1 MVLVGL
7 TSVVASLKVEEFQKN
22 YKIAIN
28 ERQKRSPK
36 EDCSN
41 SYNDCDPDSPYRP
54 IDGTCNNLQ
63 YPTWGSAG
71 ECFLRF
77 LSPSYSGYGDYRRSV
92 KGGSLPE
99 VRQVCLN
106 IFRKKPSNQEAE
118 RASLLM
124 TIYGQTVAHDMSQAI
139 QEEVNIKCCEPEIY
153 NKHCHPI
160 KVKSDDPFFSKYN
173 ITCLDFHRSVE
184 CKACQTRNR
193 EQINMETAPLDS
205 SIVYGS
211 DDVRAKNVRAN
222 DGTGRL
228 KADYTGQGELLPGG
242 KLPSDGFCPEFHDS
256 ICFKAGDS
264 RVNQHTTLS
273 IFHMLFMREHN
284 RLAFSL
290 KKLNPHWEE
299 ERLYQEAR
307 RINIAQRQC
316 EIYKE
321 YLPVLL
327 GPYNMNRFDLTLKN
341 GPEGSKYNPTL
352 RMGTWSEFTIAVYR
366 LHSMVAKKIGFTSRE
381 FKNLY
386 ANPTLIRTGQ
396 TNNLLIGVSQVPS
409 ASYDHYYADDL
420 TNYLY
425 NWIGLKM
432 IFGASNHYGASIVE
446 ESFNINPTMLAPSFL
461 FIVILV
467 ASVTNWRTETRVP
480 YGSDLCAVDMQR
492 GRDHGLPAYVYLVS
506 FCSEGQVN
514 ITSFDDLA
522 PLVMT
527 PESVDLLRQN
537 YK

>member
-1 MVLVGL
+1 
-7 TSVVASLKVEEFQKN
+7 
-22 YKIAIN
+22 
-28 ERQKRSPK
+28 
-36 EDCSN
+36 
-41 SYNDCDPDSPYRP
+41 
-54 IDGTCNNLQ
+54 
-63 YPTWGSAG
+63 
-71 ECFLRF
+71 
-77 LSPSYSGYGDYRRSV
+77 
-92 KGGSLPE
+92 
-99 VRQVCLN
+99 
-106 IFRKKPSNQEAE
+106 
-118 RASLLM
+118 
-124 TIYGQTVAHDMSQAI
+124 
-139 QEEVNIKCCEPEIY
+139 
-153 NKHCHPI
+153 
-160 KVKSDDPFFSKYN
+160 
-173 ITCLDFHRSVE
+173 
-184 CKACQTRNR
+184 
-193 EQINMETAPLDS
+193 METASLDS

-211 DDVRAKNVRAN
+211 DDIRAKNLRAN

-228 KADYTGQGELLPGG
+228 IADYTRQGELLPGG

-352 RMGTWSEFTIAVYR
+352 RLGTWSEFTIAVYR

-425 NWIGLKM
+425 KKPG
-432 IFGASNHYGASIVE
+432 
-446 ESFNINPTMLAPSFL
+446 
-461 FIVILV
+461 
-467 ASVTNWRTETRVP
+467 VP
-480 YGSDLCAVDMQR
+480 YGSDLCAIDMQR

-506 FCSEGQVN
+506 FCSGGQIN
-514 ITSFDDLA
+514 ITSFDDI
-522 PLVMT
+522 PPFVMS
-527 PESVDLLRQN
+527 PENVDLLRQN
-537 YK
+537 YKDVRDVDLWVGVQMEKHVPGAEISPTAACIIGKQFHLAKFADRYFFEHVGEAPSFTPAQRNALKECSVSYLLCANTGITHIQRNAMLLPSSQNPIVSCSEIPYIDLNHWREIPQK